1 MNAIPRE
8 QTMEQPDG
16 PMVPS
21 REPSTPEHRVLRVV
35 VAVIDPSVVTWIRD
49 TLSEYPLVDIAA
61 EAHDGLEAAQLAR
74 QLTPDMCVIQAD
86 LPVMDGY
93 ETCELISVASP
104 QVATVL
110 VHGQAPPAGAERIAM
125 GSGARGCVTAGTDAS
140 ELLALAADATGIAMR
155 RDTHEYAQVT
165 DLALM
170 PSTVVVT
177 SAKGGVGKTTVACN
191 LAVTMAQ
198 KHPGQTVL
206 VDFYAE
212 YGDAAL
218 LLGLAAPGT
227 PNIVD
232 LAAKGAEI
240 SEALV
245 DDHLLTHSSGLRL
258 LPGATQPAVDN
269 PPLSVDFAGKLL
281 TILRRRFRWII
292 MDVPPTM
299 TPAIA
304 HVISRCQ
311 QFVVVCNLMELHTL
325 HDTTQLIAGIVGKY
339 VDRDRTRLIANRV
352 LRSNCYLAAE
362 LEEASGQRVVHS
374 IPDAGDIALEAV
386 NSAVPFVI
394 GNPRAPISL
403 SIRELADGMIP
414 GTPLRRLD
422 DVQVQP
428 FKPPTP
434 KRGAA
439 RVLSW
444 IRGSA

>member
-1 MNAIPRE
+1 MNAIPRN
-8 QTMEQPDG
+8 QTMEQPEA

-21 REPSTPEHRVLRVV
+21 EQPSTPDHRVLRVV
-35 VAVIDPSVVTWIRD
+35 LAVIDPSVVKWLRD
-49 TLSEYPLVDIAA
+49 TLSEHPLVDIAA

-74 QLTPDMCVIQAD
+74 QLIPDMCVIQAD

-110 VHGQAPPAGAERIAM
+110 VHGQAPPAGAERLAM
-125 GSGARGCVTAGTDAS
+125 GSGARGSVTAGTDAA
-140 ELLALAADATGIAMR
+140 ELLAMVADAAGIAMR
-155 RDTHEYAQVT
+155 RDTHEFAQVS

-177 SAKGGVGKTTVACN
+177 SAKGGVGKTTIACN

-198 KHPGQTVL
+198 KYPGQSVL

-212 YGDAAL
+212 YGDAAV

-232 LAAKGAEI
+232 LAAKGAEL

-245 DDHLLTHSSGLRL
+245 EDYLLTHSCGLRL

-292 MDVPPTM
+292 VDVPPTM

-311 QFVVVCNLMELHTL
+311 QFLVICNLMELHTL
-325 HDTTQLIAGIVGKY
+325 HSTSQLLAGIVGKY
-339 VDRDRTRLIANRV
+339 VGSDRTRLIANRV
-352 LRSNCYLAAE
+352 LRSNCYLATE
-362 LEEASGQRVVHS
+362 LEEATGQRVVHD
-374 IPDAGDIALEAV
+374 IPDAGDIALEAL

-394 GNPRAPISL
+394 GSPRAPISL
-403 SIRELADGMIP
+403 SIRELAEAMAP
-414 GTPLRRLD
+414 KTPLRRSD

-428 FKPPTP
+428 FEPPP
-434 KRGAA
+434 LKRGTA
-439 RVLSW
+439 RVFNWL
-444 IRGSA
+444 RGSA